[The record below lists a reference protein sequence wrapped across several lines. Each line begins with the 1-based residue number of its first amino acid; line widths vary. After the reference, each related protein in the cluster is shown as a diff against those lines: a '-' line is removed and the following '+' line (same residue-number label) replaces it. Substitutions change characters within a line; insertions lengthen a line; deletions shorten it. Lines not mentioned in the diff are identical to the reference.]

1 MKKLWKILFAALLVL
16 PLFTGVLGAKAVSAT
31 EATTTNVTINKRI
44 WKDGKAPAQG
54 SIQNTGEEMDFC
66 GDPLKGAG
74 FTAYDVTDAYLDL
87 IADGKS
93 QAEATKVIADNA
105 SDYTTT
111 EAKKEQKTDANGQ
124 TTFEGLALKDG
135 NKDKVYMFVE
145 TSTPGN
151 VFVTTK
157 AAPIVLAM
165 PIYTFKDGKYS
176 DTINTNVQVYP
187 KNETKTDKKEV
198 ANLDKFTEV
207 KDADGK
213 VLYHNLTTGDEI
225 EYKLTLNIP
234 ADILKDGVTYSVT
247 DTPTA
252 GLAYVK
258 DSFAATGLVAR
269 TDYELAEDSATGL
282 VAGTDYE
289 LAEDSATGGFTVTLK
304 RSENVGK
311 LAGSQLIATYKMK
324 LTAEVN
330 PDDLVN
336 NSAQVTIGDNS
347 QDKITPPTQFGT
359 GGYKFVKKD
368 SQSGATLSGAKFVV
382 KQVSNFAIFEDAK
395 NTKGE
400 YIFKEWTTDEAK
412 ATKIVSDDKGELK
425 VIGLKNGDYKLE
437 EKATSSDKYVLLDED
452 VDFTVEHGQYGSQEL
467 KSVLNTPKGL
477 LPSTGG
483 NGIYAFLLIGA
494 ALMIG
499 AYAWFKKSKTQ
510 AEV

>member
-1 MKKLWKILFAALLVL
+1 MKKLWKTLFAALLVL
-16 PLFTGVLGAKAVSAT
+16 PLFTGMFGAETVNAA

-44 WKDGKAPAQG
+44 WKDGGAPAQN
-54 SIQNTGEEMDFC
+54 SMQNTGEEMDFG
-66 GDPLKGAG
+66 GDPLEGAG
-74 FTAYDVTDAYLDL
+74 FTAYDVTDAYLAL

-93 QAEATKVIADNA
+93 QAEATKEIADNA
-105 SDYTTT
+105 SDYTTV
-111 EAKKEQKTDANGQ
+111 AKNVAKAEQKTDANGQ

-135 NKDKVYMFVE
+135 DKDKVYMFVE

-151 VFVTTK
+151 VSVTTK
-157 AAPIVLAM
+157 ATPIVLAM
-165 PIYTFKDGKYS
+165 PIYTFKNGKYS
-176 DTINTNVQVYP
+176 DIINTNVQVYP

-198 ANLDKFTEV
+198 TNLDKFTEV

-213 VLYHNLTTGDEI
+213 VSYHNLTTGDEI

-258 DSFAATGLVAR
+258 DSFAATGLVA
-269 TDYELAEDSATGL
+269 
-282 VAGTDYE
+282 GTDYE

-304 RSENVGK
+304 QSENVGK

-336 NSAQVTIGDNS
+336 NSAQVKIGNNF

-368 SQSGATLSGAKFVV
+368 SQSGATLSGAEFVV
-382 KQVSNFAIFEDAK
+382 KQDSNFAIFEDAK

-400 YIFKEWTTDEAK
+400 YIFKEWTTDEEK
-412 ATKIVSDDKGELK
+412 ATPIVSDGNGELK
-425 VIGLKNGDYKLE
+425 VIGLKNGDYQLE
-437 EKATSSDKYVLLDED
+437 EKATSSDKYVLLDKD
-452 VDFTVEHGQYGSQEL
+452 VDFTVEHGQYSSQEL

-483 NGIYAFLLIGA
+483 NGIYAFLIIGS

>member
-1 MKKLWKILFAALLVL
+1 MKKLWKTLFAALLVL
-16 PLFTGVLGAKAVSAT
+16 PLFTGMFGAETVNAA

-44 WKDGKAPAQG
+44 WKDGEAPAQD
-54 SIQNTGEEMDFC
+54 SMQNTGEEMDF
-66 GDPLKGAG
+66 GGAPLEGAG
-74 FTAYDVTDAYLDL
+74 FTAYDVTDDYLAL
-87 IADGKS
+87 IANGNS
-93 QAEATKVIADNA
+93 QAKAKKEIADNA
-105 SDYTTT
+105 SNYTTV
-111 EAKKEQKTDANGQ
+111 AKAEQKTDANGQ

-135 NKDKVYMFVE
+135 DKDKVYMFVE

-151 VFVTTK
+151 VSVTTK

-234 ADILKDGVTYSVT
+234 ADILKNGVTYSVT

-258 DSFAATGLVAR
+258 DSFAATGLVA
-269 TDYELAEDSATGL
+269 
-282 VAGTDYE
+282 GTDYE

-304 RSENVGK
+304 QSENVGK

-336 NSAQVTIGDNS
+336 NSAQVKIGNNL

-359 GGYKFVKKD
+359 GGYIKGKTTQEEFYKFVKKD
-368 SQSGATLSGAKFVV
+368 SQSGATLSGAEFVV
-382 KQVSNFAIFEDAK
+382 KQDSNFAIFEDAK

-425 VIGLKNGDYKLE
+425 VIGLKNGGYRLE

-483 NGIYAFLLIGA
+483 NGIYAFLIIGS

>member
-16 PLFTGVLGAKAVSAT
+16 PLFTGVLGAKAVTAAK
-31 EATTTNVTINKRI
+31 ATTTNVTINKRI
-44 WKDGKAPAQG
+44 WKDGEAPAQG
-54 SIQNTGEEMDFC
+54 SRQNTGEEMDFG
-66 GDPLKGAG
+66 GDPLEGAG
-74 FTAYDVTDAYLDL
+74 FTAYDVTDAYLTL

-93 QAEATKVIADNA
+93 QAEATIKIADNA
-105 SDYTTT
+105 SNYTTT
-111 EAKKEQKTDANGQ
+111 VAKAEQKTDANGQ

-135 NKDKVYMFVE
+135 DKDKVYMFVE

-151 VFVTTK
+151 VSVTTK

-234 ADILKDGVTYSVT
+234 ADILEDGVTYSVT

-258 DSFAATGLVAR
+258 DSFAATGLVA
-269 TDYELAEDSATGL
+269 
-282 VAGTDYE
+282 GTDYE

-304 RSENVGK
+304 QSVNVGK

-330 PDDLVN
+330 PDVLVK
-336 NSAQVTIGDNS
+336 NSAQVTIGNNP
-347 QDKITPPTQFGT
+347 QNKITPPTQFGT

-368 SQSGATLSGAKFVV
+368 SQSGATLSGAQFVV
-382 KQVSNFAIFEDAK
+382 KQGSNFAIFEDAK

-412 ATKIVSDDKGELK
+412 ATRIVSDDKGELK
-425 VIGLKNGDYKLE
+425 VIGLKNGDYQLE

-477 LPSTGG
+477 LQSTGG

-499 AYAWFKKSKTQ
+499 SYAWFKKSKTQ